1 MKTKYN
7 VSECSAT
14 DPFIVKTNERFAIE
28 RHKKFL
34 ISNTIVLK
42 SYISPTEKGVILV
55 KYTELFNILPFLFDL
70 KRLQQRYHF
79 ILEPSSESP
88 YHVYFKFFPTD
99 SLVFIQSLSERESA
113 MSITHG
119 FIPLPVCAADWIMET
134 NFVKM
139 DNVKT
144 KYDFAVIA
152 NFIPVKRHDYLFDAV
167 KKYWKDD
174 LKFALVAST
183 HVSEKKEHI
192 EALLDKN
199 GLKQNADF
207 YLNVPHEQV
216 NLILNE
222 SKCHVLCSLREGANK
237 ANFESL
243 YIGTPV
249 VVHKDHIGFPNYRFK
264 YPMVVNYTNQ
274 ENLVSAIKTCATINK
289 SDVRDMAQQLI
300 GSKRATEI
308 VNEIIKSE
316 STKLGYNWTVDLH
329 QKVNIVHAY
338 YFNPQNA
345 ITCKSD
351 YEFLETCILDKKYYS
366 SKFALERFGTVV

>member
-1 MKTKYN
+1 MKIKFKRDMISVYFMIMFFAHFLKKEFASCIDIVGKIELLDAHISNGVSKWLYSFMKTKYN

-152 NFIPVKRHDYLFDAV
+152 NFIPVKRHDYL
-167 KKYWKDD
+167 
-174 LKFALVAST
+174 
-183 HVSEKKEHI
+183 
-192 EALLDKN
+192 
-199 GLKQNADF
+199 
-207 YLNVPHEQV
+207 
-216 NLILNE
+216 
-222 SKCHVLCSLREGANK
+222 
-237 ANFESL
+237 
-243 YIGTPV
+243 
-249 VVHKDHIGFPNYRFK
+249 
-264 YPMVVNYTNQ
+264 
-274 ENLVSAIKTCATINK
+274 
-289 SDVRDMAQQLI
+289 
-300 GSKRATEI
+300 
-308 VNEIIKSE
+308 
-316 STKLGYNWTVDLH
+316 
-329 QKVNIVHAY
+329 
-338 YFNPQNA
+338 
-345 ITCKSD
+345 
-351 YEFLETCILDKKYYS
+351 
-366 SKFALERFGTVV
+366 